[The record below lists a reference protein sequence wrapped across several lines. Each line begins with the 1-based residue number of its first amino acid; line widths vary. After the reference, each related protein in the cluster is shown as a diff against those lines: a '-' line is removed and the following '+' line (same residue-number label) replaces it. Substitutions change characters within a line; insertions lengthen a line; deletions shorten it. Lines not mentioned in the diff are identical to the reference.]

1 MRTRADLSERAL
13 GECVDY
19 EHDALSHLGNCLVS
33 LGPERYDEA
42 EACLRRALKMSE
54 GARAVEARGQL
65 VLDDEKERD
74 YTCLARCLGKSSTD
88 VAKQQEA
95 ESLAR
100 RVWSKRAQAWGPE
113 HEETR
118 AAAAFVNKL
127 RENQARAALQAGI
140 QQLLGSSRTQA
151 GEDDA
156 GLKQQCKG
164 GSRDCSACKQT
175 LPKESFSKNQRKK
188 TDPKCMSCV
197 NGRDGIS

>member
-1 MRTRADLSERAL
+1 MEQQAEVSGLAAHPQYRIAMRISVGEVCRYARRLEEAESHHRHALSALEAMRTRADLSERAL

-33 LGPERYDEA
+33 LSPERYDEA

-100 RVWSKRAQAWGPE
+100 RVWSKRAQA
-113 HEETR
+113 
-118 AAAAFVNKL
+118 
-127 RENQARAALQAGI
+127 
-140 QQLLGSSRTQA
+140 
-151 GEDDA
+151 
-156 GLKQQCKG
+156 
-164 GSRDCSACKQT
+164 
-175 LPKESFSKNQRKK
+175 
-188 TDPKCMSCV
+188 
-197 NGRDGIS
+197 